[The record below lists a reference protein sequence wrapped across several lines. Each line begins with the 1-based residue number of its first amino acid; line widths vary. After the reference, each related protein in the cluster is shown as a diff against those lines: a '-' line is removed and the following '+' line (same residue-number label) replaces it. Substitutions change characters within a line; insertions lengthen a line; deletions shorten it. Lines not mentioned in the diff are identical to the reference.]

1 MTAYTIR
8 GAEPGDC
15 GAITA
20 VYNSGPD
27 FLRAHLGTELVTEP
41 FILAEL
47 AQMRALGFR
56 SCVIEDGESGEIQG
70 VLDYRPGGEV
80 YLSLLMLRAELH
92 RSGAGRAVYT
102 GFEEEMRR
110 TGASSIRIDVVR
122 GHEGDAAPFWRR
134 MGFVPAG
141 EAELCWGQQRSSA
154 VIMRKHLYDRRGDR

>member
-1 MTAYTIR
+1 MAAYTIR

-15 GAITA
+15 GAIAA
-20 VYNSGPD
+20 VYNSDPD

-92 RSGAGRAVYT
+92 RSGAGRAPLPSAST
-102 GFEEEMRR
+102 WSAATRGPPPPS
-110 TGASSIRIDVVR
+110 GAGWASS
-122 GHEGDAAPFWRR
+122 RR
-134 MGFVPAG
+134 ARRSCAG
-141 EAELCWGQQRSSA
+141 GSSA
-154 VIMRKHLYDRRGDR
+154 PAL

>member
-1 MTAYTIR
+1 MAAYTIR

-15 GAITA
+15 GAIAA
-20 VYNSGPD
+20 VYNSDPD

-41 FILAEL
+41 FILAEQ

-56 SCVIEDGESGEIQG
+56 SCVIESGEIQG

-141 EAELCWGQQRSSA
+141 EAELCRGQQRSSA

>member
-1 MTAYTIR
+1 MAAYKVR
-8 GAEPGDC
+8 AAEPGDC
-15 GAITA
+15 GAIA
-20 VYNSGPD
+20 EVYNSNPD
-27 FLRAHLGTELVTEP
+27 FLRAHLGAESVAEP
-41 FILAEL
+41 FLLEEL
-47 AQMRALGFR
+47 AQMRALGFC

-80 YLSLLMLRAELH
+80 YLSLLMLRAGRH

-134 MGFVPAG
+134 MGFVPSG
-141 EAELCWGQQRSSA
+141 EAELHWGQRRSSA
-154 VIMRKHLYDRRGDR
+154 VIMRKHLYDQRGDR